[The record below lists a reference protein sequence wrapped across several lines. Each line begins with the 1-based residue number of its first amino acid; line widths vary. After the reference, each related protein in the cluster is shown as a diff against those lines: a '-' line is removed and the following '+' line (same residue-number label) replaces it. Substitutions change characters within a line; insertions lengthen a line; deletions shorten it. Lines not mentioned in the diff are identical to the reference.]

1 MKIVIA
7 SGKGGTGKTTVATS
21 LALALSRHGI
31 AVQFIDCDVEEP
43 NASIFLKP
51 DIKEKKPVLVMTPQ
65 IDNDLCTHCG
75 ACANF
80 CAFNALVVL
89 KDKVLKFPEMCHG
102 CTGCVLVCSVQAI
115 TSEKREIGDIEI
127 GDAGGIQFLHGHM
140 NVGEAQAT
148 PVISALRKAS
158 NPTRTVILDAP
169 PGNACPFV
177 ETVKA
182 ADICV
187 LVTEPTPFGLYDL
200 SLAVETCKTLNVPCV
215 VVINRC
221 DIGDDRVENYCKDNE
236 IEIFMRIP
244 HKEKIAKAYS
254 IGTPLIEALP
264 QLQADFFELYKKLKD
279 KIKR

>member
-21 LALALSRHGI
+21 LALVLSRRGMP
-31 AVQFIDCDVEEP
+31 VQFIDCDVEEP
-43 NASIFLKP
+43 NSSIFLKP

-65 IDNDLCTHCG
+65 INNDLCTHCG
-75 ACANF
+75 ACADF

-102 CTGCVLVCSVQAI
+102 CTGCVLVCPAQAI
-115 TSEKREIGDIEI
+115 SSDKREIGNIEI
-127 GDAGGIQFLHGHM
+127 GDAGEIQFLHGHM

-148 PVISALRKAS
+148 PVISALRRAS

-182 ADICV
+182 SDICV

-200 SLAVETCKTLNVPCV
+200 SLAIETCKTLGVPFG

-221 DIGDDRVENYCKDNE
+221 DVGDDRVERYCKDNK
-236 IEIFMRIP
+236 IEIWMRIP

-254 IGTPLIEALP
+254 IGTPLIEAEP
-264 QLQADFFELYKKLKD
+264 ELQAYFFEFYKKLEEKV
-279 KIKR
+279 KK